1 MGDGRMWEMGL
12 DVLTAPE
19 RFLKSKNK
27 QEVTVILRHGILGQA
42 VYPIW
47 FEDFFLKKS
56 FIFKRYIL
64 YIKHQFDEFGDMHTL
79 MKLSPQSS

>member
-1 MGDGRMWEMGL
+1 MEVMGDGRMSEMGL

-42 VYPIW
+42 VYLIW
-47 FEDFFLKKS
+47 FEDFFLKK
-56 FIFKRYIL
+56 KL
-64 YIKHQFDEFGDMHTL
+64 YF
-79 MKLSPQSS
+79 